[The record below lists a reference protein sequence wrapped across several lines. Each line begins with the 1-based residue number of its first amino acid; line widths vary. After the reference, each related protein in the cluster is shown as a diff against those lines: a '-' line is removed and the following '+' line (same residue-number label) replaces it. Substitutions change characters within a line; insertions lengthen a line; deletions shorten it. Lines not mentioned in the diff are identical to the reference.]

1 VRVYIYI
8 YYNIIYIIY
17 ILYNMRMIVIACS
30 CKLQVGPLLGGMP
43 AELKASPT
51 SAQHTWTVMLCVIGL
66 VNLGKCDRIP
76 MVNCTNKMCWEIS
89 HHVFFRSRFGG
100 FLQILP
106 SKSWS

>member
-1 VRVYIYI
+1 
-8 YYNIIYIIY
+8 
-17 ILYNMRMIVIACS
+17 MRMIVIACS